1 MLLLKGSE
9 VANNL
14 KNDLVKLSDELKIKN
29 QNPTLGIIRVGNN
42 ESDLSYLKGIS
53 KKFQELNIKINLFEF
68 PENIT
73 QNDFNSEFDKINL
86 NNSIHGILMFRPLPK
101 NLNDEY
107 ARKNINPLKDV
118 DCMGYINLAKLF
130 AGEKCF
136 YPCTPA
142 GIIEILKFYNIDL
155 TGLNVVI
162 IGRSLVI
169 GKPLAMMLLKYN
181 ATVTVCHS
189 KTKNLNIICKN
200 SDLIITA
207 AGHANLINK
216 SFVNENSIIIDAG
229 INFYNNK
236 LCGDVNFQEVSEIVK
251 SITPVPGGVGS
262 VTTSILAKNLLNA
275 CSALI

>member
-14 KNDLVKLSDELKIKN
+14 KNDLVKLSDELKIK
-29 QNPTLGIIRVGNN
+29 NPTLGIIRVGNN

>member
-29 QNPTLGIIRVGNN
+29 PAIGIIRVGNN